1 MHRRLRLSKPIEAS
15 VRRGNPW
22 VFADAVEPLEGVKD
36 GEVVDL
42 VTTAGMF
49 IARGTIEPSSQLRFR
64 AWTWDFDEEV
74 DEAFVARR
82 FASALELR
90 RALLPKSV
98 EAFRVVHGEND
109 RLPGLHCDIYGDLV
123 SLRIDGRLGER
134 WVDAYVSAAVSELQP
149 AALIVREPQRDNGKP
164 RILFGDVPDEMQF
177 RERDRRFLMNPLT
190 GQKTGFFLDQRDNRD
205 KVTQLARGRR
215 VLNLCS
221 YTGGF
226 TIAAGLG
233 GAEEVI
239 SVDISGAALEMAK
252 KNVALN
258 GLDERKFGF
267 VKADVFDWLTDEVK
281 RPPRFDLVIVDP
293 PSFAA
298 SAKTAKDG
306 GKAYVR
312 LNELAMR
319 ATIPGGWFVS
329 ASCSSHL
336 RAEGFLD
343 LLAASAER
351 SERSYRVFEVRG
363 AGIDHPTLAAFP
375 QGAYLK
381 FVMGRLDGL
390 RG

>member
-1 MHRRLRLSKPIEAS
+1 
-15 VRRGNPW
+15 
-22 VFADAVEPLEGVKD
+22 VKD

-42 VTTAGMF
+42 VTTSGMF

-233 GAEEVI
+233 GADEVI

-351 SERSYRVFEVRG
+351 SERSYRVVEVRG

>member
-1 MHRRLRLSKPIEAS
+1 
-15 VRRGNPW
+15 
-22 VFADAVEPLEGVKD
+22 
-36 GEVVDL
+36 
-42 VTTAGMF
+42 
-49 IARGTIEPSSQLRFR
+49 
-64 AWTWDFDEEV
+64 
-74 DEAFVARR
+74 
-82 FASALELR
+82 
-90 RALLPKSV
+90 
-98 EAFRVVHGEND
+98 
-109 RLPGLHCDIYGDLV
+109 
-123 SLRIDGRLGER
+123 
-134 WVDAYVSAAVSELQP
+134 
-149 AALIVREPQRDNGKP
+149 
-164 RILFGDVPDEMQF
+164 
-177 RERDRRFLMNPLT
+177 
-190 GQKTGFFLDQRDNRD
+190 
-205 KVTQLARGRR
+205 
-215 VLNLCS
+215 
-221 YTGGF
+221 
-226 TIAAGLG
+226 
-233 GAEEVI
+233 
-239 SVDISGAALEMAK
+239 MAK

-258 GLDERKFGF
+258 GLYERKFGF

-351 SERSYRVFEVRG
+351 SERSFRVVEVRG

-381 FVMGRLDGL
+381 FVMGRHDGL